1 MAFDIRAR
9 LILRLIR
16 EGNSYMD
23 VAFTLRI
30 SQQAIHRRIQRN
42 PDFATA
48 ITEAREEGRANRE
61 RRLWYR
67 HPFRGKR
74 PPTGKGHGGKP
85 RFTGKK
91 RKPILS
97 WTHDRV
103 ATL

>member
-16 EGNSYMD
+16 EGNTYED

-30 SQQAIHRRIQRN
+30 SRQAIHRRIQRN

-48 ITEAREEGRANRE
+48 IAKAREEGRPNRE
-61 RRLWYR
+61 RHQWYR

-85 RFTGKK
+85 RFGVK
-91 RKPILS
+91 R
-97 WTHDRV
+97 RG
-103 ATL
+103 